1 MLKNHIKKRFNQTD
15 IFFWNQQNKKK
26 LKVHSNKRMTG
37 ARVLPECYMNI
48 IWTLRKRCDKKFNV
62 TEFILSK
69 LVGREIL
76 KYI

>member
-1 MLKNHIKKRFNQTD
+1 
-15 IFFWNQQNKKK
+15 
-26 LKVHSNKRMTG
+26 MTG
-37 ARVLPECYMNI
+37 ARILPECDMNT

-69 LVGREIL
+69 LVGRKIL